1 MCVSVNR
8 SYIYICI
15 ITVSVLLQL
24 HDCLFVLESLLRL
37 VLYTCTTLC
46 IGCMCVVNLAVLTV
60 IKEPPQNLTVFL
72 GRYDVLDFTCVT
84 DSTTSV
90 IWVNGTSGE
99 KLSLE
104 HPEDVS
110 MRSELRGDGLVAHTL
125 TIAVREQN
133 NGTVLE
139 CVAVDIEAQR
149 IETKKAS
156 LLIQG
161 TSKFALQYCLDL
173 YGIICLP

>member
-1 MCVSVNR
+1 MS
-8 SYIYICI
+8 
-15 ITVSVLLQL
+15 
-24 HDCLFVLESLLRL
+24 
-37 VLYTCTTLC
+37 
-46 IGCMCVVNLAVLTV
+46 LAVLTV
-60 IKEPPQNLTVFL
+60 IKEPLQNLTVFL
-72 GRYDVLDFTCVT
+72 GSYDILDFTCVT
-84 DSTTSV
+84 DSITSV
-90 IWVNGTSGE
+90 IWVNGTTGD

-110 MRSELRGDGLVAHTL
+110 MRSELRGDGLVVHTL

-161 TSKFALQYCLDL
+161 T
-173 YGIICLP
+173 